1 MLTASEKECIIH
13 RSYNISVGVSAAECL
28 ILFTLPFKIF
38 PEDSSD
44 GWELRLDMKFFL
56 VIKQSI
62 YHTVYGGGGGKVL

>member
-1 MLTASEKECIIH
+1 MCLREHQLNAFPQEMLTASEKECIIH

-44 GWELRLDMKFFL
+44 G
-56 VIKQSI
+56 
-62 YHTVYGGGGGKVL
+62 